1 MRREIT
7 VKDLEDTLANYEDIE
22 EPIIVKRENKSDVVI
37 LSMKE
42 YKEKLMELDIINH
55 LQKSEEDIE
64 NKRVISANRVFEDLR
79 NEYEY

>member
-1 MRREIT
+1 
-7 VKDLEDTLANYEDIE
+7 
-22 EPIIVKRENKSDVVI
+22 
-37 LSMKE
+37 MKE

-64 NKRVISANRVFEDLR
+64 NKRVISANRVFEALR